1 MEKRYILR
9 SLPLRLIA
17 GGCSAEPEAACL
29 VPIVWMNG
37 GNCHNLHRRCSG
49 IHRFRLPE
57 SDWKSRRRCWLFLD
71 GFGIIDGG
79 AYKGLWGG
87 FVSYEAADYNVF
99 LFFLRMMYLPDCIY
113 STGSFWNRMRK
124 QWDNGW
130 AVIVISIG
138 NRCFVKEDSYEKV
151 TPVCRVIS
159 AKTLRMG
166 VCFISNVTRGSS
178 CSVPLPQ
185 YKCAWGKGAEEKKI

>member
-1 MEKRYILR
+1 MLYIFHKD
-9 SLPLRLIA
+9 IFY
-17 GGCSAEPEAACL
+17 CN
-29 VPIVWMNG
+29 IVTMFF
-37 GNCHNLHRRCSG
+37 C
-49 IHRFRLPE
+49 
-57 SDWKSRRRCWLFLD
+57 
-71 GFGIIDGG
+71 
-79 AYKGLWGG
+79 
-87 FVSYEAADYNVF
+87 
-99 LFFLRMMYLPDCIY
+99 FFLMFMYLPDCIY
-113 STGSFWNRMRK
+113 SKGIFGNRMRK

-178 CSVPLPQ
+178 CSVPFASIQMCMRQRSRRKENLEWNCIIGLCLVS
-185 YKCAWGKGAEEKKI
+185 YLVFGL